1 MTEHNKMPGGKDIGR
16 ATTVTHSGGMSCKS
30 TRKRVGNRSR
40 SRSRSSRGKR
50 SRSDKRLIGKRA
62 SYKKGGSILATAA
75 LPFSLFGL
83 HKFFQSS
90 NGKED
95 LKTASKVVSKSV
107 RKVRRS
113 L

>member
-16 ATTVTHSGGMSCKS
+16 AATVTHSGGMSCKS

-40 SRSRSSRGKR
+40 RCKR

-90 NGKED
+90 NGKEE

-107 RKVRRS
+107 RRVRRS

>member
-1 MTEHNKMPGGKDIGR
+1 MTEHNKMPGGKAIGR

-30 TRKRVGNRSR
+30 TRKRVGNR

-107 RKVRRS
+107 RRVRRS